1 MGIII
6 GLDIGIASV
15 GIAVVDKDTL
25 DIKCVVSDLFDSADA
40 SKNIE
45 RRNNRQ
51 ARRLNRRRKTRIG
64 DFNTLWVSMFGEL
77 PEEVDS
83 NVLLLR
89 NAGLDEQLTLDEIY
103 CVLKYMLKHRGISYL
118 EDALNEENVTGS
130 YQKGIAINQRESEY
144 MLPCEIQLERFRKYG
159 QYRGECEAENENGE
173 KITLSNVFMTNSYRK
188 EIDKFLN
195 TQGKYGILNQKFID
209 EYLKIFNRKRK
220 YYEGPGNEKSRTD
233 YGKYTTGKD
242 LDGKYIT
249 EKNIFEKLIGK
260 CSVYKE
266 ELRAA
271 GASYTAQEFNILN
284 DLNNITVNNKKLTTQ
299 QKKDVIEIVQNSD
312 RINMEKIISS
322 CIGEKI
328 EKIEGA
334 RIDKNEKNIYH
345 TFEQYNKMRKIFAEK
360 NYDIK
365 ELTIEQL
372 DEIGR
377 ILTNK
382 RCNNGERI
390 IAS

>member
-299 QKKDVIEIVQNSD
+299 QKKDVIEIV
-312 RINMEKIISS
+312 
-322 CIGEKI
+322 
-328 EKIEGA
+328 
-334 RIDKNEKNIYH
+334 
-345 TFEQYNKMRKIFAEK
+345 
-360 NYDIK
+360 
-365 ELTIEQL
+365 
-372 DEIGR
+372 
-377 ILTNK
+377 
-382 RCNNGERI
+382 
-390 IAS
+390 

>member
-159 QYRGECEAENENGE
+159 
-173 KITLSNVFMTNSYRK
+173 
-188 EIDKFLN
+188 
-195 TQGKYGILNQKFID
+195 
-209 EYLKIFNRKRK
+209 
-220 YYEGPGNEKSRTD
+220 
-233 YGKYTTGKD
+233 
-242 LDGKYIT
+242 
-249 EKNIFEKLIGK
+249 
-260 CSVYKE
+260 
-266 ELRAA
+266 
-271 GASYTAQEFNILN
+271 
-284 DLNNITVNNKKLTTQ
+284 
-299 QKKDVIEIVQNSD
+299 
-312 RINMEKIISS
+312 
-322 CIGEKI
+322 
-328 EKIEGA
+328 
-334 RIDKNEKNIYH
+334 
-345 TFEQYNKMRKIFAEK
+345 
-360 NYDIK
+360 
-365 ELTIEQL
+365 
-372 DEIGR
+372 
-377 ILTNK
+377 
-382 RCNNGERI
+382 
-390 IAS
+390 